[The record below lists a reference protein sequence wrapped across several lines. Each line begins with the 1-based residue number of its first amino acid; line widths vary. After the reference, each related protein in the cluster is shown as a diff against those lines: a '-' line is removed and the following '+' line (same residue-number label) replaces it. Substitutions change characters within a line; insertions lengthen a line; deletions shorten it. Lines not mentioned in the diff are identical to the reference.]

1 MGIFSFV
8 ESAVRG
14 IVQGT
19 VQRII
24 PASIQEQEV
33 LDALRQEMSD
43 HAYYDQGRQ
52 IAPHRLLA
60 RFNPH
65 DLAALNARS
74 PALDE
79 RLALDLKRI
88 ANDQGYLLKGAL
100 KVTFASDPRVG
111 SGRIVCAVLADDAR
125 VAQPVGAAAGS
136 DATQTMEAGVIAAPA
151 PQSEDPNIQIPAAW
165 LTLLQPSRGQPMRLD
180 RQKIRIGRH
189 NTNDIIVNERRVS
202 RFHAEVKYERGQFVL
217 YDLSSINGVMVN
229 GAHVNRPV
237 TLQDRDII
245 SVCGYE
251 FIFQRR

>member
-14 IVQGT
+14 LVQGT

-24 PASIQEQEV
+24 PASIQEQEI
-33 LDALRQEMSD
+33 LDALRQEMGD
-43 HAYYDQGRQ
+43 HVVYEHGRQ

-60 RFNPH
+60 RLNPH
-65 DLAALNARS
+65 DYDALRAKS

-79 RLALDLKRI
+79 HLALDLKRI
-88 ANDQGYLLKGAL
+88 ANDQGYLLTGAL
-100 KVTFASDPRVG
+100 KVTFVRDPKVG
-111 SGRIVCAVLADDAR
+111 SGRVVCAVLTDDAR
-125 VAQPVGAAAGS
+125 VPQMVGSGAS
-136 DATQTMEAGVIAAPA
+136 PDATQTMDAGAIAAPIP
-151 PQSEDPNIQIPAAW
+151 PQEDQNIQLPPAW

-180 RQKIRIGRH
+180 RQLIRIGRH

-202 RFHAEVKYERGQFVL
+202 RFHAEVKFERGQFVL
-217 YDLSSINGVMVN
+217 HDLGSVNGVQVN
-229 GAHVNRPV
+229 GARVTRPV
-237 TLQDRDII
+237 ALQDRDIL

>member
-24 PASIQEQEV
+24 PASVQEQEV
-33 LDALRQEMSD
+33 LDALRQTMSD
-43 HAYYDQGRQ
+43 HVIYENGRQ

-60 RFNPH
+60 RLNPH
-65 DLAALNARS
+65 DFDGLRAKA

-79 RLALDLKRI
+79 RVALDLKRI
-88 ANDQGYLLKGAL
+88 ANDQGFLLKGAL
-100 KVTFASDPRVG
+100 KVTFDRDPRVAP
-111 SGRIVCAVLADDAR
+111 GRVVCEVLTDGAR
-125 VAQPVGAAAGS
+125 VAQPVGAAMTP
-136 DATQTMEAGVIAAPA
+136 DATQTMQADAIAAA
-151 PQSEDPNIQIPAAW
+151 PLAPEEPGVQIPPAW
-165 LTLLQPSRGQPMRLD
+165 LTLLQPSRGEPMRLD
-180 RQKIRIGRH
+180 RQTIRIGRH

-202 RFHAEVKYERGQFVL
+202 RFHAEVKYEHGQFML
-217 YDLSSINGVMVN
+217 YDLRSVNGVQVN
-229 GAHVNRPV
+229 GARATRPV
-237 TLQDRDII
+237 PLQDRDII

>member
-14 IVQGT
+14 VIQGT
-19 VQRII
+19 VQRVI
-24 PASIQEQEV
+24 PTGVQEQEV

-43 HAYYDQGRQ
+43 HAAYENGRQ
-52 IAPHRLLA
+52 IAPHRFVAHL
-60 RFNPH
+60 NPH
-65 DLAALNARS
+65 DFDRLRAKA

-79 RLALDLKRI
+79 RVALDLKRI

-100 KVTFASDPRVG
+100 KVIFDRDPRVG
-111 SGRIVCAVLADDAR
+111 PGRIVCEIVGDDAR
-125 VAQPVGAAAGS
+125 VAQPVGAGIS
-136 DATQTMEAGVIAAPA
+136 PDATQTMQADAIAPPPIVEDAGAQVPL
-151 PQSEDPNIQIPAAW
+151 AW

-180 RQKIRIGRH
+180 RQTIRIGRH

-202 RFHAEVKYERGQFVL
+202 RFHAEVKYEHGQFML
-217 YDLSSINGVMVN
+217 YDLRSVNGVQVN
-229 GAHVNRPV
+229 GARVTRPV
-237 TLQDRDII
+237 PLQDRDII

>member
-14 IVQGT
+14 VIQGT
-19 VQRII
+19 VQRVI
-24 PASIQEQEV
+24 PTGVQEQEV

-43 HAYYDQGRQ
+43 HVTFENGRQ
-52 IAPHRLLA
+52 IAPHRYVAHLSPNDFDRLRA
-60 RFNPH
+60 K
-65 DLAALNARS
+65 A

-100 KVTFASDPRVG
+100 KVLFDRDPRVG
-111 SGRIVCAVLADDAR
+111 PGRIVCEIVSDDAR
-125 VAQPVGAAAGS
+125 VAQPVGAGVSS
-136 DATQTMEAGVIAAPA
+136 DATQTMQADAIAPPPTAEDAGA
-151 PQSEDPNIQIPAAW
+151 QIPPAW

-180 RQKIRIGRH
+180 RQTIRIGRH

-202 RFHAEVKYERGQFVL
+202 RFHAEVKYEHGQFML
-217 YDLSSINGVMVN
+217 YDLRSVNGVQVN
-229 GAHVNRPV
+229 GARVTRPV
-237 TLQDRDII
+237 PLQDRDII